1 MAKKTTRKTLHGT
14 SRQKVGRATYL
25 IAANISGS
33 AGNVLGKVRRP
44 GRS

>member
-1 MAKKTTRKTLHGT
+1 MAKRTTRKTLHGT

-25 IAANISGS
+25 VANNIVGS

-44 GRS
+44 GRA